1 MTENYSTTDLPGLQS
16 CCLDEWVLK
25 IVAIGL
31 RNRKNER
38 YTSMYEQGHCE
49 VSVLERCI
57 ISSIWIALFNFPC
70 REIFSC
76 FL

>member
-38 YTSMYEQGHCE
+38 YTSMYEQGQ
-49 VSVLERCI
+49 LQTAKY
-57 ISSIWIALFNFPC
+57 WY
-70 REIFSC
+70 
-76 FL
+76 